1 MNSMIPQDFRPSK
14 RRWNRLL
21 NGEPWRPS
29 DYNIEEKRMH
39 NIARNQE
46 MLRKHCPLLYEGNPS
61 PATKVNFEPLRKSD
75 KIHLQVSRP
84 SPGFYEEERMHNI
97 ATNKEMLRNKLFE
110 GNSPLLSPLPSPKR
124 QKAGKSIM
132 GPGGPTEYTRGQEPA
147 GPAFETPGGT
157 AFAILR
163 SPGGNAERPLG
174 CVWGTPAAFVQ
185 LLACCGMSLNP
196 AAVNVL

>member
-29 DYNIEEKRMH
+29 DYNIEEKRMQ

-46 MLRKHCPLLYEGNPS
+46 MFRKLFPLLYEGNPS